1 MQEIEIEEKE
11 GKKLFYITSMKS
23 NTNKTHEVHG
33 VVSYC
38 SDWVTRGCG
47 WKREHA
53 ATEVGILPEVQDQ
66 PRFRGVSALWTPVH
80 VQGLWPLRQV
90 LFDM

>member
-1 MQEIEIEEKE
+1 MQECEIEENE

-38 SDWVTRGCG
+38 SD
-47 WKREHA
+47 
-53 ATEVGILPEVQDQ
+53 
-66 PRFRGVSALWTPVH
+66 
-80 VQGLWPLRQV
+80 
-90 LFDM
+90 